1 LSNIIVAEAIVVDNR
16 LETRGKKMHRSKY
29 ISERQNNMH
38 TPAFTLRSVVA
49 IAALALTG
57 SAFAAGQDGQAGQTV
72 HKDQKTGKIRNATA
86 AEAKELNDLRAAD
99 LAAQKA
105 ARKAAG
111 APATGVVRLQQNG
124 IAAAY
129 VDEEL
134 VSYSVVRR
142 TADGKLDADCI
153 QGKTAAESALN
164 NPVIT
169 HSEEHQHDVQ

>member
-1 LSNIIVAEAIVVDNR
+1 
-16 LETRGKKMHRSKY
+16 MH
-29 ISERQNNMH
+29 I
-38 TPAFTLRSVVA
+38 TAFTLRGVVA

-99 LAAQKA
+99 VAARKA
-105 ARKAAG
+105 ERKAAG
-111 APATGVVRLQQNG
+111 APATGVVRLQHNG

-164 NPVIT
+164 NPVIS
-169 HSEEHQHDVQ
+169 HAEEHQHDVQ